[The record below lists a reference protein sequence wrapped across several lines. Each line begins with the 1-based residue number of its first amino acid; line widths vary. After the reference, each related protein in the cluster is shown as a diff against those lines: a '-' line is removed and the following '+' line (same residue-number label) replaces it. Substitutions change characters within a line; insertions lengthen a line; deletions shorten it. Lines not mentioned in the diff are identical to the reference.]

1 MNKSEKLVLKFC
13 EELLELV
20 TVMVQDMN
28 KEKKLNSKII
38 SEVED
43 VEKQL
48 KLIKHYFQSQK

>member
-20 TVMVQDMN
+20 TALVQDMN
-28 KEKKLNSKII
+28 KEKKLNNKII

>member
-20 TVMVQDMN
+20 TALVQDMN